1 MAPWDAAADART
13 SVGTEKAF
21 SFLSKSISEVQ
32 KSAESD
38 IELIRSRVKS
48 FQNLSEAL
56 DKEWESLK
64 IPAVDNL
71 KNSGK
76 ILRMMADT
84 SKRTAGSSLSSGA
97 DFSFLESLKPTLTDF
112 QRPFSDPDFQ
122 SRHRDDSRG
131 MNLWLRKP
139 SFSKDAESG
148 LDLFSRKARDGLRNE
163 WSSSRKMS
171 DRSMIVRDWQ
181 KGPRRKKLNR
191 RSKPASVDDWV
202 DDWEPLR
209 RVKESVKE
217 SLQELESTAATS
229 KTPSEFFENV
239 KKTEFYE
246 NVKKNLVRF
255 FTPHLHCNPV
265 P

>member
-1 MAPWDAAADART
+1 MAPWDATTDARPG
-13 SVGTEKAF
+13 VGAEKAF

-38 IELIRSRVKS
+38 IKLIKSRVKS
-48 FQNLSEAL
+48 FKNLSETL

-76 ILRMMADT
+76 ILRMMTDT
-84 SKRTAGSSLSSGA
+84 SKQTPGSTTASSA
-97 DFSFLESLKPTLTDF
+97 DFGFLKGLRPTLSEF
-112 QRPFSDPDFQ
+112 QRSFSDPDFQ
-122 SRHRDDSRG
+122 SHHRDVSKG
-131 MNLWLRKP
+131 MDLWLRKP
-139 SFSKDAESG
+139 AFSKEAESG
-148 LDLFSRKARDGLRNE
+148 LDLFSRKTRDGLRNE
-163 WSSSRKMS
+163 WSSSRKLG
-171 DRSMIVRDWQ
+171 DRRMVTRDWQ
-181 KGPRRKKLNR
+181 KGTRRKKSSR
-191 RSKPASVDDWV
+191 RSKPSSVDDWV

-246 NVKKNLVRF
+246 NVKKNLVSF
-255 FTPHLHCNPV
+255 PFLPSSCHL
-265 P
+265 